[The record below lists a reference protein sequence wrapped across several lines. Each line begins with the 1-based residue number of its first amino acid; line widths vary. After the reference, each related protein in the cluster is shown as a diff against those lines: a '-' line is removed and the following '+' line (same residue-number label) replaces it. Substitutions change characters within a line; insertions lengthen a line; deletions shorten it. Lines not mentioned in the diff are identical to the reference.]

1 MTSQTRYLQYA
12 ILWPLIYSNRK
23 FRSNRLKD
31 LPVEQLS
38 KQEILRGPFQFLP
51 HRMHFSFQV
60 IDERIAE
67 RAARTVAP
75 QENQEDSVND
85 EEVVFKR
92 KKRLAF
98 LDLLLEAYDNGE
110 ISREGVREEVDT
122 FMFEVGLGACH

>member
-1 MTSQTRYLQYA
+1 M
-12 ILWPLIYSNRK
+12 
-23 FRSNRLKD
+23 
-31 LPVEQLS
+31 
-38 KQEILRGPFQFLP
+38 G
-51 HRMHFSFQV
+51 
-60 IDERIAE
+60 
-67 RAARTVAP
+67 P

-122 FMFEVGLGACH
+122 FMFEVGLGTYHCLVNFL